1 MPETAAEKA
10 EAQAQS
16 DSEAKAMAEARS
28 LEDEE
33 AAAKKKAGEEA
44 AANEKKAADEKKTDF
59 VWSSADDGISDVSWV
74 GYVTGK
80 TLQQAKDEC
89 EKPTRLDTNGK
100 RCSGLFESHAGQY
113 HFLYPGEYTFKKGG
127 STRAVYKLI
136 DLGNVAAADK
146 VNADAKGETYYFY
159 CERFFSFQY

>member
-1 MPETAAEKA
+1 MRTSISQTTTFCLIALIFTLSRAATLRGIDSGTTLTDSLIELTKIDCGKTAP
-10 EAQAQS
+10 
-16 DSEAKAMAEARS
+16 
-28 LEDEE
+28 
-33 AAAKKKAGEEA
+33 
-44 AANEKKAADEKKTDF
+44 DF

-100 RCSGLFESHAGQY
+100 RCSGLFESNAGQY
-113 HFLYPGEYTFKKGG
+113 HFLYPGGKSTFKKGG

>member
-1 MPETAAEKA
+1 MPGIIGNDIT
-10 EAQAQS
+10 S
-16 DSEAKAMAEARS
+16 TRS
-28 LEDEE
+28 
-33 AAAKKKAGEEA
+33 KST
-44 AANEKKAADEKKTDF
+44 ANEKKAADEKKTDF

-100 RCSGLFESHAGQY
+100 RCSGLFESNAGQY
-113 HFLYPGEYTFKKGG
+113 HFLYPGGKSTFKKGG